1 MDYGFKR
8 DREPWEASDG
18 AVYLLAGLAEV
29 APGEVLPL
37 LPQLAELALLDHFPQ
52 ARSLQATIWHQLPAV
67 LKSLGKKVTPVH
79 DSQTCDGCSCRNCP
93 KSTK

>member
-29 APGEVLPL
+29 APAEVPPL
-37 LPQLAELALLDHFPQ
+37 LPQLAELATLDHFPQ
-52 ARSLQATIWHQLPAV
+52 ARSLQATTWHQLPTI
-67 LKSLGKKVTPVH
+67 LNSLGKKVYTTH
-79 DSQTCDGCSCRNCP
+79 EHLLRLLLL
-93 KSTK
+93 